1 MKQTYGKPSTGPWL
15 YQFFMTIE
23 PFIGKHFLV
32 LGFIAVGLVGYTLY
46 TRDVVKRLKADAV
59 NVTQTYAELIRAA
72 ISETMSNDQMNIIFD
87 DILQKTNIPIVITDT
102 AWTPLLWK
110 NIRRG
115 PIFFRKDV
123 TQQDTQPGTF
133 RYVQG
138 TTMDFVKKYE
148 PKPLYIKDTST
159 KFGYLVFGNSDL
171 IIQLSMISLYE
182 FGLVA
187 LFLFFLYLGFR
198 SIRVTER
205 SNLWV
210 GLAKETAHQLGTPI
224 SSMLGWVEYV
234 KMQSE
239 AETSLEP
246 EEYVKEVHKVCEH
259 MEKDL
264 SRLKK
269 ITSRFS
275 HIGSVP
281 ALTPRDINSIL
292 EDAMGYFQ
300 TRLPLLGKHI
310 EIKSQFGTLPPVAVN
325 KELLEWVFENLL
337 KNSVDAIV
345 KNDGVIEIKTEYIA
359 CDRIVR
365 VYHGDNGKGISW
377 ESQKRI
383 FAPGYTTKKRGW
395 GLGLTL
401 AKRIVEDYHKGR
413 IYVNW
418 SQKDKG
424 TVFCVDLPVDSD
436 QRSC

>member
-1 MKQTYGKPSTGPWL
+1 MKQTYGKSSPGPWL
-15 YQFFMTIE
+15 YQFLMTIE
-23 PFIGKHFLV
+23 PFIGKNFLV
-32 LGFIAVGLVGYTLY
+32 LGCIAVGLVAYTLY
-46 TRDVVKRLKADAV
+46 TRDVVKRLKDDAV
-59 NVTQTYAELIRAA
+59 HVTQTYAELIRAA

-115 PIFFRKDV
+115 YFFFRKDV
-123 TQQDTQPGTF
+123 VQQDTLPGTLL
-133 RYVQG
+133 YVKKR
-138 TTMDFVKKYE
+138 TADFIKKYE
-148 PKPLYIKDTST
+148 PKPLYLKDTTT

-171 IIQLSMISLYE
+171 IIQLSRVSLYE

-205 SNLWV
+205 GNLWV

-224 SSMLGWVEYV
+224 SSLLGWVEFI
-234 KMQSE
+234 KMQGDIESN
-239 AETSLEP
+239 LEP
-246 EEYVKEVHKVCEH
+246 EEYVKQVHKVCEH

-264 SRLKK
+264 TRLKK

-281 ALTPRDINSIL
+281 TLTPRDINAIL

-300 TRLPLLGKHI
+300 TRLRLLGKHI
-310 EIKSQFGTLPPVAVN
+310 EMKSQFATLPMVAVN
-325 KELLEWVFENLL
+325 KELMEWVFENLL

-345 KNDGVIEIKTEYIA
+345 KNDGLIEIRTEYIA
-359 CDRIVR
+359 CDKMVRI
-365 VYHGDNGKGISW
+365 YHGDNGKGISW
-377 ESQKRI
+377 EAQKRI

-424 TVFCVDLPVDSD
+424 TVFHIDLPVDSN
-436 QRSC
+436 QRS

>member
-1 MKQTYGKPSTGPWL
+1 MKQSYGKQVAGPWL
-15 YQFFMTIE
+15 YQFLMTIE
-23 PFIGKHFLV
+23 PFIGKHFLA
-32 LGFIAVGLVGYTLY
+32 LGCIAVGLIAYTFY
-46 TRDVVKRLKADAV
+46 TRDVVRKLKADAV
-59 NVTQTYAELIRAA
+59 NVTQTYTELIRTA
-72 ISETMSNDQMNIIFD
+72 ISESMSNEEMNVIFEE
-87 DILQKTNIPIVITDT
+87 ILQKTNIPIVITDT
-102 AWTPLLWK
+102 AWTPMLWK

-115 PIFFRKDV
+115 LLFFRKDI
-123 TQQDTQPGTF
+123 TQQDTQPETVS
-133 RYVQG
+133 Y
-138 TTMDFVKKYE
+138 VKKKTLDFIKMYE
-148 PKPLYIKDTST
+148 PKPLYLQGTST

-171 IIQLSMISLYE
+171 IIQISRISLYE

-187 LFLFFLYLGFR
+187 LFLFLLYLGFR

-234 KMQSE
+234 KMQGDVESDI
-239 AETSLEP
+239 EP
-246 EEYVKEVHKVCEH
+246 EEYVKQIHKVCEH

-264 SRLKK
+264 TRLRKV
-269 ITSRFS
+269 TSRFS

-281 ALTPRDINSIL
+281 TLTPSDINVIL
-292 EDAMGYFQ
+292 EDAMGYFR

-310 EIKSQFGTLPPVAVN
+310 EIKSQFNTLPLVAVN

-337 KNSVDAIV
+337 KNSVDAII
-345 KNDGVIEIKTEYIA
+345 KNDGLIEIRTEYIA
-359 CDRIVR
+359 CDKIVR
-365 VYHGDNGKGISW
+365 IYHGDNGKGISW
-377 ESQKRI
+377 EAQKRI
-383 FAPGYTTKKRGW
+383 FSPGFTTKKRGW

-424 TVFCVDLPVDSD
+424 TVFSIDLPVDSNR
-436 QRSC
+436 RS